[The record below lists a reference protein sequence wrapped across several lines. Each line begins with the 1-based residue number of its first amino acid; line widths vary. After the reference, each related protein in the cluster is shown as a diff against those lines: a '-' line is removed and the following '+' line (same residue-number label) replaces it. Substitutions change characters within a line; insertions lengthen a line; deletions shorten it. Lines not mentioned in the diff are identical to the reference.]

1 MGVNIEKTAK
11 PHKDMTAKISAII
24 AQHITNESRL
34 IIPEVGTLI
43 RRKESGEI
51 VFMEMLKKNDNV
63 LIGLVVNILDVSPSK
78 ATEIVNQYIATIKQQ
93 LRTNKKFILDGVGVL
108 LQRPDG
114 GVDFSFNPFAQSLP
128 EPEKNYDIIEEIV
141 TPTPKPEPKQVTTPE
156 PKPEPNVVTKPKV
169 EPTVAAKPQAQSA
182 APKAEPQRVAT
193 SPKPAATPVAPKP
206 TPKPAPKPAPA
217 AIQADNDDEEEE
229 YITTEPRKPRVKA
242 HQSRRKVDG
251 ITVVA
256 LVAVALAIICII
268 WGMLPSNDNIELDLN
283 TTPVEITE

>member
-1 MGVNIEKTAK
+1 
-11 PHKDMTAKISAII
+11 MTAKISAII